1 MRNMFK
7 IALLLSL
14 PALAQAGGLFPEQ
27 PAPMS
32 PGYGANGQGVH
43 SAVPQGVP
51 SEACVINPVSMTTT
65 TEEVLVTKLVPMDKF
80 SIPSRVLFDFDRD
93 EVRPEGEEELAKVYQ
108 ALVEGG
114 ATAISVTGHTDS
126 KGTEEYNI
134 DLGQR
139 RADAV
144 AKVLVGMGMELV
156 DTLSAGESEPVAPNE
171 IDGVDNPEGRQENR
185 RVVIEVLEVA
195 PQVVN
200 ETVVQIVPRNPQIF
214 HVMSSGSNVTCA
226 SALPPAAGAMG
237 GFIFNGYY
245 PSYRIYG
252 NGTIFQR

>member
-1 MRNMFK
+1 MFK
-7 IALLLSL
+7 IALLLSV
-14 PALAQAGGLFPEQ
+14 PALAQAGGLFPAQ

-32 PGYGANGQGVH
+32 QGYGVSGQGVH
-43 SAVPQGVP
+43 SAVPMGVP

-65 TEEVLVTKLVPMDKF
+65 TRDTIVTRLVPMDKF
-80 SIPSRVLFDFDRD
+80 SIPSKVLFDFDRD
-93 EVRPEGEEELAKVYQ
+93 EVRPEGREELAKVYD

-114 ATAISVTGHTDS
+114 VISISVTGHTDS
-126 KGTEEYNI
+126 KGTDEYNI

-144 AKVLVGMGMELV
+144 ASVLVGMGMELV
-156 DTLSAGESEPVAPNE
+156 DTLSAGESEPVAPND
-171 IDGVDNPEGRQENR
+171 IDGVDNPDGRQENR

-195 PQVVN
+195 PRYEH
-200 ETVVQIVPRNPQIF
+200 ETIEEVVPRNPQIF
-214 HVMSSGSNVTCA
+214 HVMSSGNNVICA

-245 PSYRIYG
+245 PSNRIYG